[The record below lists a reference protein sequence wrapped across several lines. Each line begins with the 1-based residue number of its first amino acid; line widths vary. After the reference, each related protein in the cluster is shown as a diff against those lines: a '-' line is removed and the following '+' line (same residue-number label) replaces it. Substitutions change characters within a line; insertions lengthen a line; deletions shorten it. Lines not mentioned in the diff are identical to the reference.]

1 MCVCDCITAAGGL
14 ANTGSF
20 TGTIGV
26 QLPICFARPS
36 ERSVCGIANQD
47 ALLIYTSLFCCCVVL
62 SIGGHKA
69 FGWVPLPALKG
80 SHLYSHRWYMW
91 LLMSNLVLRFSWA
104 HRLLGDLEAHNSVLL
119 VVALLEVVRRWQ
131 WLFVRVEN
139 RAAQAQGAAAAAEGQ
154 QWCGRV
160 TLVI

>member
-1 MCVCDCITAAGGL
+1 M
-14 ANTGSF
+14 
-20 TGTIGV
+20 
-26 QLPICFARPS
+26 
-36 ERSVCGIANQD
+36 
-47 ALLIYTSLFCCCVVL
+47 L

-131 WLFVRVEN
+131 WLFVRVETELRKLKALQLLPKDSN
-139 RAAQAQGAAAAAEGQ
+139 GVDA
-154 QWCGRV
+154 
-160 TLVI
+160 